1 MAPIREYFKLT
12 LFKKQVY
19 VGLMEIL
26 KDRQYYYHSS
36 VGTDYSHLTEEGIEV
51 LVEYLQV
58 MAPTMLKKDR
68 EELETLAK
76 SLVWDGLKK

>member
-1 MAPIREYFKLT
+1 
-12 LFKKQVY
+12 
-19 VGLMEIL
+19 MEIF
-26 KDRQYYYHSS
+26 KDRQYYYHST
-36 VGTDYSHLTEEGIEV
+36 VGSDYSHLTEEGIEV

-76 SLVWDGLKK
+76 NLVWDGLKK

>member
-1 MAPIREYFKLT
+1 
-12 LFKKQVY
+12 
-19 VGLMEIL
+19 MEIL